1 MKETEKALV
10 TVSVEEVLPEQL
22 EGINV
27 IAKVDGDSNGI
38 GFLAKAD
45 SVLQAGS
52 NVLEMIPQKGL
63 FKVEVPEGFTLQDLV
78 QVKGDKGAFRGLVKG
93 SNGKMNKPYANSG
106 RRTCRCCHGCWS
118 GVYDRDQR

>member
-52 NVLEMIPQKGL
+52 NVLEMIP
-63 FKVEVPEGFTLQDLV
+63 
-78 QVKGDKGAFRGLVKG
+78 
-93 SNGKMNKPYANSG
+93 
-106 RRTCRCCHGCWS
+106 
-118 GVYDRDQR
+118 